1 MVSKAERARRL
12 EIDGV
17 SLLGPSEGFGKLWR
31 KTCRVALDG
40 SALTPEE
47 VISAWKAHFGEFWPE
62 GNSFYTPFR
71 SLTPGDIAEIKVD
84 VAAGLALST
93 GVAVLSSSPVAFTL
107 ITPEGHLF
115 AGLITL
121 SAFSLNGC
129 TVAQSEVVMRASD
142 PLFEVGMALY
152 GHRREDRFWE
162 ETLGALARFFGSAA
176 TPVSASHCLDHHYQ
190 WAYVWNIRNNAL
202 LRAAIARSVSPAARI
217 TRAVR
222 RRVSRDQEAIG
233 R

>member
-1 MVSKAERARRL
+1 MVDADRRVRRL

-17 SLLGPSEGFGKLWR
+17 TLLGPSEGFGKLWR
-31 KTCRVALDG
+31 KTCRVALDDG
-40 SALTPEE
+40 SLSPEQA
-47 VISAWKAHFGEFWPE
+47 VTTWKAHFGEFWPE
-62 GNSFYTPFR
+62 GNRFYAPFR

-84 VAAGLALST
+84 VAAGLALSS
-93 GVAVLSSSPVAFTL
+93 GVAVLNSSPTAFTL

-121 SAFSLNGC
+121 SAFSQDGC
-129 TVAQSEVVMRASD
+129 TMAQSEVVMRASD
-142 PLFEVGMALY
+142 PLFEIGMALY

-162 ETLGALARFFGSAA
+162 ETLGALARFFGSDA
-176 TPVSASHCLDHHYQ
+176 TPVSASRCLDRHYQ
-190 WAYVWNIRNNAL
+190 WASVWNIRNNAL
-202 LRAAIARSVSPAARI
+202 LRAVVARSVSPAARI
-217 TRAVR
+217 GRAVR